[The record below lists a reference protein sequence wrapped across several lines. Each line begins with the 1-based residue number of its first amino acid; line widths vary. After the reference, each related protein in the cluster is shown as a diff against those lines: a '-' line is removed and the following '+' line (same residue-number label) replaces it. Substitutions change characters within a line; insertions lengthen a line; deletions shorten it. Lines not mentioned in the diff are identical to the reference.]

1 MTVSRDTIDGRA
13 ALRLERRLSHS
24 VERVWRAVSEPA
36 ELAQWF
42 VVPVAWG
49 PEEGEEFESMG
60 ATGRITIVDAPRR
73 LAWTWGVES
82 YSFDLTPDGDGCL
95 LVFTHV
101 LNPEMGP
108 DWQFAAGW
116 ETYFDRLEAHLGGG
130 FLSEED
136 AHAGIEALMARYRA
150 AFEA

>member
-1 MTVSRDTIDGRA
+1 MSVTRRTVDGQA
-13 ALRLERRLSHS
+13 ALRIERRFAHS
-24 VERVWRAVSEPA
+24 VERVWQAVSEPA
-36 ELAQWF
+36 EMERWF
-42 VVPVAWG
+42 VGPVAWI
-49 PEEGEEFESMG
+49 PEQGEEFEAMG
-60 ATGRITIVDAPRR
+60 ATARVHAVDPPRR
-73 LAWTWGVES
+73 LAWSWGVES
-82 YSFDLTPDGDGCL
+82 YSFELTPDGDGCL

-136 AHAGIEALMARYRA
+136 AHADIDARMDHYREA
-150 AFEA
+150 FQG